1 MSYANVLT
9 RCAVALTSDDLDA
22 LRSLVNSNLTLAAK
36 IERLAAVNER
46 LAHDVYDLK
55 QQRELDKDQQ
65 DMRMREI
72 DKKLALIDR
81 EVTSPRLL
89 VPPPQE
95 PEPAVV
101 KVIAAFERL
110 PVSTKIIIA
119 VLVVILT
126 ASGWIRHLLQ

>member
-1 MSYANVLT
+1 MTLT
-9 RCAVALTSDDLDA
+9 PDDLDA
-22 LRSLVNSNLTLAAK
+22 LRSLVNANLTLAAK

-55 QQRELDKDQQ
+55 QNRELDKDQQ

-72 DKKLALIDR
+72 DKKLTLIDR
-81 EVTSPRLL
+81 EVTSPRIL
-89 VPPPQE
+89 VPPQE
-95 PEPAVV
+95 PEPTVV

-119 VLVVILT
+119 VLVVILA
-126 ASGWIRHLLQ
+126 ASGWIHHLIQ